1 MRRVLFAVLPA
12 VLVPALAAQHPDQT
26 QLHHASLKAARA
38 AAAPAPSGAVSDLP
52 VRKVVLYKNGVGYFE
67 HAGTVT
73 GDQRVAID
81 FTSSQLND
89 VLQSLTALDD
99 RGGKVSAVS
108 YNSTTPIEQQLN
120 ALSLG
125 LKDYPAT
132 ISIYEA
138 LRGQRVEV
146 TGAGAP
152 IVGRLISIESRK
164 ETDKNGTSSDDHYFL
179 IVEADGGALRTAEVT
194 DAVTVRM
201 LDAELQKE
209 FGSYLETIGSAQ
221 NQQGRHLTLDDRGEG
236 QRQLQV
242 SYISEVPVWKS
253 TYRIVF
259 PRDAKDSATVQGW
272 AVVDNTVGVDWDNVQ
287 LSLVAGAPQ
296 SFIQPLSQ
304 PLYTSR
310 PTIPIATEGQ
320 YAPTTH
326 EAAEMAGP
334 GGISGV
340 VTDSS
345 GAVIPN
351 ATVTAAGAGGT
362 VTRQTAGDGSFNIE
376 PLPPGQYTLT
386 IRATGFQ
393 TYAEQGINVS
403 GMTTASVNVS
413 LNVGSVSQ
421 TVTVNAEAAQMPM
434 AAPMMQGRSVGSL
447 AKSRASTAY
456 GAGAYGAGVGAGYGG
471 VYRASDALSAG
482 DVSTNAFDDF
492 FEYALAQPVT
502 IHKNESAM
510 VPILQQDLPASHVT
524 LWSDREPRALRAIWL
539 ENKSKLT
546 LDSGSFSIFES
557 GEFAGEGLLDPIH
570 PGEKRLLSYAVDQA
584 VRVRPQGFNDTRT
597 LRHVAV
603 HNGVLVRTTSEVT
616 ENTYTITNA
625 ADEAR
630 DVVVEHARKGGAELD
645 SDIKPEETTASA
657 YRFKVNVE
665 PHQTN
670 ELHVKERAN
679 LSETVA
685 IGTTVANDSSFLI
698 TVSKYSPAIEEELR
712 PVIAAEGAL
721 ETVQGKLDENEQK
734 QTKLTEDET
743 RDRDNLTAL
752 KGNDAAKRFV
762 DELNQAEDALQ
773 AAKKEQTDLEGQRDA
788 AQAKLDGLI
797 AQLSFETDVKAG
809 SSE

>member
-1 MRRVLFAVLPA
+1 MRRIPAAVSRLAFTGSLAVFTVAAFANS
-12 VLVPALAAQHPDQT
+12 LAAQTPANSET
-26 QLHHASLKAARA
+26 KSKATVKAS
-38 AAAPAPSGAVSDLP
+38 APVAGSSVPNAVRDLP

-67 HAGTVT
+67 HAGQVN
-73 GDQRVAID
+73 GNQRVAID
-81 FTSSQLND
+81 FSSSQLND
-89 VLQSLTALDD
+89 VLQSLTVLDE
-99 RGGKVSAVS
+99 GGGRVAAVN
-108 YNSTTPIEQQLN
+108 YNSTTPIEQQLRTL
-120 ALSLG
+120 ALG
-125 LKDYPAT
+125 LKDFPAT
-132 ISIYEA
+132 IAIYQS

-152 IVGRLISIESRK
+152 FTGKLVNIEFRK
-164 ETDKNGTSSDDHYFL
+164 ETDKNGQTSDDHNFL
-179 IVEADGGALRTAEVT
+179 IVETDAGALRTAELT
-194 DAVTVRM
+194 DAVSVRM
-201 LDAELQKE
+201 VDPALQKQ
-209 FGSYLETIGSAQ
+209 FASYLDIVASAQ
-221 NQQGRHLTLDDRGEG
+221 NQQVRHLVLEDRGAG

-259 PRDAKDSATVQGW
+259 PREANGNATMQGW
-272 AVVDNTVGVDWDNVQ
+272 AVVDNTVGADWDNVQ

-326 EAAEMAGP
+326 EAAEMALK
-334 GGISGV
+334 
-340 VTDSS
+340 
-345 GAVIPN
+345 
-351 ATVTAAGAGGT
+351 ATNRDIDA
-362 VTRQTAGDGSFNIE
+362 NLM
-376 PLPPGQYTLT
+376 P
-386 IRATGFQ
+386 
-393 TYAEQGINVS
+393 
-403 GMTTASVNVS
+403 
-413 LNVGSVSQ
+413 GSVSQ
-421 TVTVNAEAAQMPM
+421 TVTVNAQAMPM
-434 AAPMMQGRSVGSL
+434 AAPVAGRSLGMLHGLGS
-447 AKSRASTAY
+447 
-456 GAGAYGAGVGAGYGG
+456 GATGVGEGSAGGIGYGGG
-471 VYRASDALSAG
+471 VYRASDAISEG

-597 LRHVAV
+597 LKHIAV

-657 YRFKVNVE
+657 YRFKVSVD
-665 PHQTN
+665 PHQTK

-698 TVSKYSPAIEEELR
+698 TVSKYSPDVEEKLR

-762 DELNQAEDALQ
+762 DELNQAEDGLQ
-773 AAKKEQTDLEGQRDA
+773 AAKKEQTDLENQRDA

-797 AQLSFETDVKAG
+797 AQLSFETDLDEKTG